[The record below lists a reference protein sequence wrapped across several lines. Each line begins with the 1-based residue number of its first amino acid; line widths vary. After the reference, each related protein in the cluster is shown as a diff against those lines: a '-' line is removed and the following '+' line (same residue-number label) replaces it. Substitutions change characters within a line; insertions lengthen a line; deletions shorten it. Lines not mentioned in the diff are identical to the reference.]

1 MIARAFLLAA
11 LAAPPPALRPAAVVL
26 AQAPLG
32 AREEA
37 ARLLGHA
44 LAGEPRVEAVQ
55 RAAAARAGIGRDEA
69 EGWRRRARLAA
80 LVPRVSAQY
89 RRDERSYRVA
99 GLASTSEVDYV
110 RDAPGETFSVRLDWN
125 LEGLVLGREELA
137 AAAAAQRAQAH
148 RQRAV
153 DRATHLYYERVRL
166 RLALAASPPSDARE
180 RAEVELRVEEVT
192 AELDALTGLY
202 GEDAP

>member
-1 MIARAFLLAA
+1 MLARALLLAA
-11 LAAPPPALRPAAVVL
+11 LAAPPPAPRPAPVAL
-26 AQAPLG
+26 AQAFAG

-44 LAGEPRVEAVQ
+44 LVGEPRVEEVQ
-55 RAAAARAGIGRDEA
+55 RAAAARAAVGRQEA

-89 RRDERSYRVA
+89 RRDDRTYRVA

-110 RDAPGETFSVRLDWN
+110 RSAPGDTFTLRLDWN

-166 RLALAASPPSDARE
+166 RLALGASPPDDARE
-180 RAEVELRVEEVT
+180 RAEAELRLEEIT

-202 GEDAP
+202 GDDAP

>member
-1 MIARAFLLAA
+1 MIARALLLAA
-11 LAAPPPALRPAAVVL
+11 LATPPPSATRPAIAL
-26 AQAPLG
+26 AQAPPD

-37 ARLLGHA
+37 ARLLGRA

-55 RAAAARAGIGRDEA
+55 RAAAARAGVGRDEA
-69 EGWRRRARLAA
+69 EGWRRRARLSA

-89 RRDERSYRVA
+89 RHDERSYRVA

-110 RDAPGETFSVRLDWN
+110 RDAPGDTVSVRLDWS
-125 LEGLVLGREELA
+125 LDGLVLGREELA

-166 RLALAASPPSDARE
+166 RLALAASPPADARE
-180 RAEVELRVEEVT
+180 RAELELRIEEVT

-202 GEDAP
+202 GEEAP

>member
-1 MIARAFLLAA
+1 MIARALLLTA
-11 LAAPPPALRPAAVVL
+11 LATPPSAARPGIVL
-26 AQAPLG
+26 AQAPPG

-44 LAGEPRVEAVQ
+44 LAGEPRVETVQ
-55 RAAAARAGIGRDEA
+55 RAAAARAGVGRDEA
-69 EGWRRRARLAA
+69 EGWRRRARLSA

-89 RRDERSYRVA
+89 RRDERTYRVA

-110 RDAPGETFSVRLDWN
+110 RDAPGDTFSLRLDWN

-148 RQRAV
+148 RQHAV

-166 RLALAASPPSDARE
+166 RLALVATPPADARE
-180 RAEVELRVEEVT
+180 RAEVELRLEEVT
-192 AELDALTGLY
+192 AELDGLTGLY